1 MSEQEQ
7 HQAKDDL
14 GTRFVHTGQ
23 ERDPATGAIT
33 PPVYRAVSFH
43 QPDPFHAHGFDYS
56 RSGNPT
62 RAALEG
68 ALAELEGGVRGF
80 AFASGNQALTAS
92 LLLLKTG
99 DHVLV
104 TRDCQGGTQRL
115 FRAVLDRFGLHA
127 TYVDT
132 DDLEQLERALR
143 PTTRALLIEN
153 YSNPFLRVT
162 DVALLAEWAHTRN
175 LLVMVDNTF
184 LTPAGQT
191 PLRLGAD
198 LVIHS
203 ATKMMAGHADVT
215 AGVVTA
221 REETWAG
228 PLYTVQNAT
237 GGILSPDDSYQ
248 VLRGLHTLPLRLER
262 AAAGAGALAEW
273 LRGQDEVAELFYPG
287 LVGHPGHALA
297 RRTTRTFGTIVT
309 LRLRRPESASAFVE
323 ALRLVQVSAGFGGT
337 ETTLS
342 VAALHCHGALTDEER
357 AERGITPAVMR
368 FSVGLE
374 DPSDIIAD
382 VGRALA
388 AARRAS

>member
-1 MSEQEQ
+1 MQE
-7 HQAKDDL
+7 DL
-14 GTRFVHTGQ
+14 STRFVHTGQ
-23 ERDPATGAIT
+23 ERDPATGALT
-33 PPVYRAVSFH
+33 PAVYRAVSFH
-43 QPDPFHAHGFDYS
+43 QPDPFHARGFDYS

-62 RAALEG
+62 RAALED
-68 ALAELEGGVRGF
+68 ALATLEGGVRGF
-80 AFASGNQALTAS
+80 GFASGNQALTAA
-92 LLLLKTG
+92 LLLLQSG

-115 FRAVLDRFGLHA
+115 FRAVLERFGLHA

-132 DDLEQLERALR
+132 HDMDQVERALR
-143 PTTRALLIEN
+143 PATRALLIEN
-153 YSNPFLRVT
+153 YSNPFLHVT
-162 DVALLAEWAHTRN
+162 DVELLAEWAHAKN

-184 LTPAGQT
+184 LTPAGQP

-221 REETWAG
+221 REETWAA

-262 AAAGAGALAEW
+262 AARGAAALAEW
-273 LRGQDEVAELFYPG
+273 LSGQDEVAELFYPG
-287 LVGHPGHALA
+287 LKSHPGHALA
-297 RRTTRTFGTIVT
+297 RRSTRTFGAIVT
-309 LRLRRPESASAFVE
+309 LRLRRPASASAFVQ
-323 ALRLVQVSAGFGGT
+323 ALQLVQVGAGFGGT

-357 AERGITPAVMR
+357 AARGITPAVMR

-374 DPSDIIAD
+374 NPSDIIAD
-382 VGRALA
+382 VEHALA